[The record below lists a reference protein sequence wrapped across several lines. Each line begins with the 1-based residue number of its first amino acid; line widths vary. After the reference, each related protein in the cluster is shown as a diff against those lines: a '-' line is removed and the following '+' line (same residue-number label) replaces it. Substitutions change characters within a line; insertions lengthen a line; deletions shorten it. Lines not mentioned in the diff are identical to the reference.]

1 MSDHRQARILV
12 GAAEK
17 DITAL
22 RGMNDADIFADEIFG
37 FHAQQAVE
45 KLFKAWLALLG
56 RTYPPIHDLS
66 ELLSMLI
73 ECQSD
78 AARFEPL
85 IEYTPYAVQFRYGI
99 GDTGS
104 VPLDRDAALLGTEAL
119 LAEVQCKLPDED
131 DPTSTVD
138 SRK

>member
-1 MSDHRQARILV
+1 MS
-12 GAAEK
+12 
-17 DITAL
+17 
-22 RGMNDADIFADEIFG
+22 DADIFADEIFG

-78 AARFEPL
+78 AARFDPL
-85 IEYTPYAVQFRYGI
+85 IEYTPYAVQFRYGV
-99 GDTGS
+99 GDSGS
-104 VPLDRDAALLGTEAL
+104 VPLDRHTALQRTEAL
-119 LAEVQCKLPDED
+119 LVEVQRQLPDDGEIMI
-131 DPTSTVD
+131 
-138 SRK
+138 